1 MTTTDRAPLQ
11 IAVDAWSPEMGTGG
25 GSPEPLGRAAGSV
38 DPDVELGSADWAPRS
53 PTLDAVTGEVAFI
66 DGVRRIEGNLWLSR
80 PGERT
85 RQAIAASIGAGIVR
99 CTATAATITT
109 CEVQRLLLG
118 PAGVI
123 DHLDTDAGRFVA
135 RPVADDDPDTLRAG
149 VQERLRRLER
159 RVLEDA
165 ADADLVVVDG
175 PLDAALNVERAVGY
189 VKSHHVGYLDAPV
202 SDTVAA
208 LRAGQRTPLFLIT
221 SSWTRYAWC
230 LRLPYGGDAHPW
242 AGVVRCEASADLP
255 RAEVVALADR
265 VTVTLPRFASQ
276 PHTDRRAPQ
285 NLHPIGGLERELTH
299 RLGDAALVL
308 RGLRAATAR
317 PQRRDTD
324 TDTDTNTVSGA
335 APGAGATA

>member
-1 MTTTDRAPLQ
+1 MSTTGRGTLRV
-11 IAVDAWSPEMGTGG
+11 AVDAWAPEMGTAG

-38 DPDVELGSADWAPRS
+38 DADVEVGADDWAPRS
-53 PTLDAVTGEVAFI
+53 PTGVVASGEVAFV
-66 DGVRRIEGNLWLSR
+66 DGVRRIEGQLWLSR

-85 RQAIAASIGAGIVR
+85 RQALAASIGAGVVR

-123 DHLDTDAGRFVA
+123 EHLDTDAGRFVA

-175 PLDAALNVERAVGY
+175 PLDAALTVERAVGY
-189 VKSHHVGYLDAPV
+189 VKSHHVGYLDEPV
-202 SDTVAA
+202 VGTVAA
-208 LRAGQRTPLFLIT
+208 LDAGQRTPLFLIT
-221 SSWTRYAWC
+221 SSWTRYAWY

-265 VTVTLPRFASQ
+265 VAATLPRFASQ

-299 RLGDAALVL
+299 RLGDAAYVL
-308 RGLRAATAR
+308 RELRSATR
-317 PQRRDTD
+317 
-324 TDTDTNTVSGA
+324 
-335 APGAGATA
+335 

>member
-1 MTTTDRAPLQ
+1 MTGDGRAALR
-11 IAVDAWSPEMGTGG
+11 IAVDAWAPEMGTAG

-38 DPDVELGSADWAPRS
+38 DPEVEVPGDAWAPRS
-53 PTLDAVTGEVAFI
+53 PGDVAATGEVAFV
-66 DGVRRIEGNLWLSR
+66 DGVRRIEGQLWLSR

-85 RQAIAASIGAGIVR
+85 RQAVAASIGAGIVR
-99 CTATAATITT
+99 CTATAATIAT

-159 RVLEDA
+159 RVLEEA
-165 ADADLVVVDG
+165 SDADLVVVDG
-175 PLDAALNVERAVGY
+175 PLDAALTVERAVGY
-189 VKSHHVGYLDAPV
+189 VKSHHVGYLEDPV
-202 SDTVAA
+202 AATVAA
-208 LRAGQRTPLFLIT
+208 LEPGQRTPLFLIT
-221 SSWTRYAWC
+221 SSWTRYAWY

-255 RAEVVALADR
+255 RAEVVALADQ
-265 VTVTLPRFASQ
+265 VTATLPRFASQ

-308 RGLRAATAR
+308 RGLRAATATPGGR
-317 PQRRDTD
+317 P
-324 TDTDTNTVSGA
+324 
-335 APGAGATA
+335 

>member
-1 MTTTDRAPLQ
+1 MSDDERGPLRV
-11 IAVDAWSPEMGTGG
+11 AVDAWAPEMGTAG

-38 DPDVELGSADWAPRS
+38 DVDVEVGADGWEPRS
-53 PTLDAVTGEVAFI
+53 PGSDVASPGEVAFV
-66 DGVRRIEGNLWLSR
+66 DGVRRIEGQLWLSR

-85 RQAIAASIGAGIVR
+85 RQALAASIGAGVVR
-99 CTATAATITT
+99 CTATTATITA

-159 RVLEDA
+159 RVLEGA

-175 PLDAALNVERAVGY
+175 PLDAALTVERAVGY
-189 VKSHHVGYLDAPV
+189 VKSHHVGYLDEPV
-202 SDTVAA
+202 VGTVAA
-208 LRAGQRTPLFLIT
+208 LRPGQRTPLFLIT
-221 SSWTRYAWC
+221 SSWTRYAWY
-230 LRLPYGGDAHPW
+230 LRLPFGGDAHAW

-255 RAEVVALADR
+255 RAEVVALADQ
-265 VTVTLPRFASQ
+265 VAATVPRFASQ

-299 RLGDAALVL
+299 RLGDAGYVL
-308 RGLRAATAR
+308 RELRSATAAR
-317 PQRRDTD
+317 PPT
-324 TDTDTNTVSGA
+324 A
-335 APGAGATA
+335 EPGART